1 MANVTGDLGF
11 FDEWSFNGSN
21 GTNYSVN
28 VTLDG
33 GGGELSFENL
43 YPVLLQTFVVIVLG
57 YVFYTLITLLESVY
71 FYCYLC
77 VY

>member
-1 MANVTGDLGF
+1 MANVTSDIEILNEWTT
-11 FDEWSFNGSN
+11 FDESN
-21 GTNYSVN
+21 GTNYTFN

-57 YVFYTLITLLESVY
+57 YVLFTIMHRVLVLFGHSV
-71 FYCYLC
+71 
-77 VY
+77 